1 MERVICVATAEVKG
15 FAKINL
21 VLDVLRKREDGYHEV
36 EMVMQAVDLADKITI
51 KPHKEN
57 RLETNHRYIPTD
69 MNNLAMKA
77 VALMQKEFPQI
88 PPLLVKLEKKIPV
101 AAGLAGGSADCA
113 AVMLGINYLFD
124 LQLSLADLE
133 KLAAQLG
140 SDIPF
145 CLGGPT
151 ALATGRGEF
160 IQKLPD
166 CPKLYFVLIKPEF
179 GASTPKV
186 YGNLRLQEIEEHP
199 SVQACIDALTMADGQ
214 KVLAALGNV
223 LEWST
228 FELYPKVKEIKC
240 ELQDAG
246 CAYVLMSGS
255 GPTVFAGFTNKSEA
269 EKCYQQF
276 RKKYLQ
282 VFHTETVEE
291 KDLEERVKIYE

>member
-1 MERVICVATAEVKG
+1 MSVVTAEVKG

-51 KPHKEN
+51 MPYQEN
-57 RLETNHRYIPTD
+57 RLETNYKYIPTD

-77 VALMQKEFPQI
+77 VALMQKEFPHL
-88 PPLLVKLEKKIPV
+88 PPLLVKLEKNIPV

-113 AVMLGINYLFD
+113 AVMLGINQLFD
-124 LQLSLADLE
+124 LQLSLIELE

-160 IQKLPD
+160 IQKLPN
-166 CPKLYFVLIKPEF
+166 CPKLYFVLIKPNF

-186 YGNLRLQEIEEHP
+186 YGNLRLSEIEQHP
-199 SVQACIDALTMADGQ
+199 SVQACVDALKIADGEQ
-214 KVLAALGNV
+214 VLAALGNV

-228 FELYPKVKEIKC
+228 FELYPKVREIKL
-240 ELQDAG
+240 ELQKAG
-246 CAYVLMSGS
+246 CNAVLMSGS
-255 GPTVFAGFTNKSEA
+255 GPTVFAAFTDRKEA
-269 EKCYQQF
+269 EDCYRKFKGKYQQ
-276 RKKYLQ
+276 
-282 VFHTETVEE
+282 VFLTETLDEE
-291 KDLEERVKIYE
+291 DLKERVKII

>member
-1 MERVICVATAEVKG
+1 MATAEVKG

-21 VLDVLRKREDGYHEV
+21 VLDVIRKREDGYHEV

-77 VALMQKEFPQI
+77 VALMQKEFPHL
-88 PPLLVKLEKKIPV
+88 PPLWVKLEKQIPV

-113 AVMLGINYLFD
+113 AVMLGINSLFD
-124 LQLSLADLE
+124 LQLSLAELE

-145 CLGGPT
+145 CLSGPT

-166 CPKLYFVLIKPEF
+166 CPKLYFVLIKPDF

-186 YGNLRLQEIEEHP
+186 YGNLRLQEIEGHP
-199 SVQACIDALTMADGQ
+199 SIQACLDGLETEDGE
-214 KVLAALGNV
+214 KVLAALGNI

-228 FELYPKVKEIKC
+228 FELYPKVQEIKA
-240 ELQDAG
+240 ELKEAG
-246 CAYVLMSGS
+246 CRHVLMSGS
-255 GPTVFAGFTNKSEA
+255 GPTVFAGFTDKKEA
-269 EKCYQQF
+269 EQC
-276 RKKYLQ
+276 YLQ
-282 VFHTETVEE
+282 FKEKYPQVFLTETVEE
-291 KDLEERVKIYE
+291 KELEGRIKIYD